1 MASKKEIKEYVKIK
15 LEKIKIPKINYP
27 NEKDYLNKYTEDN
40 FLIAV
45 FDMITRRDWNGQV
58 YDIMI
63 DQEIAPIA
71 PAIMHTAVFDLNKE
85 REAIYNKNKEIDNYN
100 NRIDEKYKNF
110 CTEML
115 LIGNG
120 QLADFAKAFIE
131 SLNEV

>member
-1 MASKKEIKEYVKIK
+1 MASKKEIKEYVRIK

-27 NEKDYLNKYTEDN
+27 NEKDYLNKYTEDC
-40 FLIAV
+40 FLREV
-45 FDMITRRDWNGQV
+45 FDMIIRINWNGRFPKAIIEQG
-58 YDIMI
+58 
-63 DQEIAPIA
+63 IAPVA
-71 PAIMHTAVFDLNKE
+71 PTIMHTAVSEINKE